1 MSGDFDKFSESQQGL
16 FELTQPPMVATGS
29 STSNKVALS
38 SEDDKRYVLE
48 DKTDTLALGHH
59 SLKS

>member
-29 STSNKVALS
+29 STLNKVSQLFS
-38 SEDDKRYVLE
+38 
-48 DKTDTLALGHH
+48 GHITT
-59 SLKS
+59 